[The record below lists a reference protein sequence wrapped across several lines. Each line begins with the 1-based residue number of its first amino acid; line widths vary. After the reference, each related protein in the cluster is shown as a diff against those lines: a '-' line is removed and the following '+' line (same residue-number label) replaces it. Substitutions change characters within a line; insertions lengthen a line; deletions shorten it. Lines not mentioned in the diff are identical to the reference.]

1 MDQKVVILS
10 DDMERILDNCNVEI
24 VCGTPGITTT
34 WCGYEVSIKRF
45 IPLAAMMRLVDGVV
59 SGCFAESD
67 NSYIPEVR
75 DFFFRCYIVDFYTN
89 IVLPENTEEKNQ
101 IVYGTDIVD
110 VVLQNIDN
118 GQLRAILDSIDKKIN
133 YIVNTDMKRIEDN
146 ASRLLEQLRVQFNQ
160 IADIFSGISDETLTN
175 FVQAVSSLSN
185 EKKMQ
190 IAGAVKEQREND
202 AKQEN
207 LKVLK

>member
-10 DDMERILDNCNVEI
+10 GDMERILDNCGDKNE
-24 VCGTPGITTT
+24 CGDPGTTIT
-34 WCGYEVSIKRF
+34 WCGYKVSIKRF
-45 IPLAAMMRLVDGVV
+45 IPLAAMMQLVNGVV

-89 IVLPENTEEKNQ
+89 VVLPENTEEKNQ

-110 VVLQNIDN
+110 VILQNIDN

-133 YIVNTDMKRIEDN
+133 YITNTDMKRIEDN
-146 ASRLLEQLRVQFNQ
+146 ASRLLEQLRTQFDQ
-160 IADIFSGISDETLTN
+160 ITDVFSGISDETLTN

-185 EKKMQ
+185 ESKMQ
-190 IAGAVKEQREND
+190 IVGAVKEQHEGGN
-202 AKQEN
+202 KQDG